1 MADLLVGSIAVEKG
15 IEYAGIFPNANAI
28 RVFDKTKI
36 SVNRTP
42 YLGTVNNELI
52 KIHPSYSYDFESDSI
67 IGLYSTVND
76 NLERVEENTDTRTLT
91 LPRAINRNI
100 VEVIHKGKTIPIGKG
115 IASGSAMVENTS
127 KHKVTVTVK
136 LIHMAGAG
144 GVEFII
150 ASSVVQILRKSK
162 KIIGI
167 SNICLLDI
175 LDLQTLKLT
184 IEADR
189 DGCTVEGGVNPSI
202 VRITETI

>member
-15 IEYAGIFPNANAI
+15 IEYAGIFPHADAI

-52 KIHPSYSYDFESDSI
+52 KIHPSYSYDFEDDAI

-76 NLERVEENTDTRTLT
+76 KLERVEENTDTRTISLSPAPAT
-91 LPRAINRNI
+91 II
-100 VEVIHKGKTIPIGKG
+100 VEVIHKGNTIPSGKCVV
-115 IASGSAMVENTS
+115 SGSIMVENTS
-127 KHKVTVTVK
+127 KHKVNATVK

-144 GVEFII
+144 GVEFNV
-150 ASSVVQILRKSK
+150 ATVVVSVLRKSK
-162 KIIGI
+162 KIIGL

-175 LDLQTLKLT
+175 LDSQILKLT
-184 IEADR
+184 ITTDK

-202 VRITETI
+202 IRLTETL